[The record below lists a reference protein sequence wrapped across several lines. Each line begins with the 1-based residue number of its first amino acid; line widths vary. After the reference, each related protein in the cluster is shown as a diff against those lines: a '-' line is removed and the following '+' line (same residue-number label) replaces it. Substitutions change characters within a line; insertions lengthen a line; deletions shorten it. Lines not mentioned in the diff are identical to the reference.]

1 MPARFHI
8 AANLALRIAAALPGG
23 YAFTWSAMSA
33 LIATL
38 FGCGMDFHDAEQL
51 AAMLGLLLYP
61 CIVLWAFAAISVTRL
76 WLVLIG
82 GGTVMAGAASWV
94 QALFP

>member
-1 MPARFHI
+1 MPVRFHL
-8 AANLALRIAAALPGG
+8 AANLALRLVAALPGG

-61 CIVLWAFAAISVTRL
+61 GIVLWAFVAIRVTRL

-82 GGTVMAGAASWV
+82 ASAVMSGAAWWV
-94 QALFP
+94 QSKFS